1 MQGAIMSNDLGLGNV
16 FFTEYDEGIT
26 GTSQRDPLGL
36 QLIWSYYGRRL
47 IKHITTI
54 SDDIRGFR
62 EVLLCLSICSDY
74 YQMQNVKNKLE
85 PKSLILLFEQLFVY
99 STVRKKE
106 LAGIIGADNANARYK
121 EKKDDTL
128 VSYEDTILVREI
140 SLGYYGRYK
149 TPLLT
154 MGIIDNDSKIADGI
168 DVIKLYGSNLY
179 KHVLDGFRL
188 FCEGISDS
196 RRELPIREF
205 EEFDCLYE
213 AVCGKMRD
221 GEASFWLDR
230 LQVSGENKDELMQSC
245 YDVVNHDNV
254 GMIAMELLPAEIKVV
269 DIRMLEPFLR
279 CIESVFYTA
288 LSVNRISGVA
298 FDDATLEK
306 HKERYREFCKCSDP
320 KEEDS
325 SILVKRIKYLKEKC
339 DPESERYVKNIVD
352 YHKQVCTQKK
362 SAVWLEYDDS
372 NDSVQSFV
380 QADLSIN
387 LDTWGRDYY
396 FASLWGIKSG
406 IERLSNA
413 GIKGE

>member
-1 MQGAIMSNDLGLGNV
+1 MPNELGIGNI
-16 FFTEYDEGIT
+16 FFTAYDEKIT

-47 IKHITTI
+47 VKHITTI

-62 EVLLCLSICSDY
+62 EVLLCLSICNDY
-74 YQMQNVKNKLE
+74 YQMQNGKNKLE
-85 PKSLILLFEQLFVY
+85 LKSLILIFEQLFVY
-99 STVRKKE
+99 STVRRGE
-106 LAGIIGADNANARYK
+106 SAGIIGADNANARYK
-121 EKKDDTL
+121 EKQEDTL

-154 MGIIDNDSKIADGI
+154 MGIIDNASRIGEEI

-179 KHVLDGFRL
+179 QSVLDGFRL
-188 FCEGISDS
+188 FCEDISDS
-196 RRELPIREF
+196 RRELPIKEF
-205 EEFDCLYE
+205 KMFDCLYE

-221 GEASFWLDR
+221 GEAAFWLDR
-230 LQVSGENKDELMQSC
+230 LQISGENKDELMQSC
-245 YDVVNHDNV
+245 YDVVDYDNV
-254 GMIAMELLPAEIKVV
+254 GRVAMELLPAETKVV

-279 CIESVFYTA
+279 CMESVFYTA
-288 LSVNRISGVA
+288 LSVNKISGVA
-298 FDDATLEK
+298 FDVATLEK

-339 DPESERYVKNIVD
+339 NPESERYVKNILD

-362 SAVWLEYDDS
+362 SSVWLEYDDS

-380 QADLSIN
+380 QADSSIN

-396 FASLWGIKSG
+396 LASLWGIKSG

-413 GIKGE
+413 GIQGE